1 MADYTAKKIDD
12 IEAIMQGGFK
22 RARADLG
29 VESFGMQVI
38 EMPPGYDGYPEHD
51 HAETGQEEV
60 YLVLRGSA
68 EVTVDGERV
77 QLDPDTIVRVGPGA
91 KRKIIPGDQG
101 VRLLALGGTPGGVYE
116 APEITQLGS
125 AGPRL
130 ARLGSR
136 PSG

>member
-29 VESFGMQVI
+29 VESFGMQII

-68 EVTVDGERV
+68 ELKVDGETV
-77 QLDPDTIVRVGPGA
+77 QLDPDTIIRVGPGA
-91 KRKIIPGDQG
+91 KRKIVPGDQG

-116 APEITQLGS
+116 APEITQLGT
-125 AGPRL
+125 PDPTL
-130 ARLGSR
+130 AQT
-136 PSG
+136 

>member
-1 MADYTAKKIDD
+1 MGDFTAKKIDD

-38 EMPPGYDGYPEHD
+38 EMPAGYDGYPEHD

-68 EVTVDGERV
+68 EVKVDGETV
-77 QLDPDTIVRVGPGA
+77 QIDPDTMIRVGPGA
-91 KRKIIPGDQG
+91 KRKIVPGDQG
-101 VRLLALGGTPGGVYE
+101 VRFLALGGTPGAVYE
-116 APEITQLGS
+116 APEITQLGT
-125 AGPRL
+125 PDPTL
-130 ARLGSR
+130 AQT
-136 PSG
+136 

>member
-29 VESFGMQVI
+29 VESFGMQI
-38 EMPPGYDGYPEHD
+38 IDMPPNYEGYPEHD

-60 YLVLRGSA
+60 YMVLRGSA
-68 EVTVDGERV
+68 ALNIDGEQV
-77 QLDPDTIVRVGPGA
+77 QLDPETVVRVGPGA
-91 KRKIIPGDQG
+91 KRKVVPGDKG

-125 AGPRL
+125 PDPTL
-130 ARLGSR
+130 AQT
-136 PSG
+136 

>member
-38 EMPPGYDGYPEHD
+38 DMPAGFGDYPEHD
-51 HAETGQEEV
+51 HADSGTEEV

-68 EVTVDGERV
+68 QLDVDGESV
-77 QLDPDTIVRVGPGA
+77 ALDPDTMVRVGPGA
-91 KRKIIPGDQG
+91 RRKITPGDKG
-101 VRLLALGGTPGGVYE
+101 VRLLALGGCPGAVYE
-116 APEITQLGS
+116 APDVTQLGAPDPS
-125 AGPRL
+125 L
-130 ARLGSR
+130 AQT
-136 PSG
+136 